1 MKTVTVFP
9 NRDKDRGLTC
19 TRRAINILKE
29 YGADVRLPEEFK
41 DELDS
46 AGVSF
51 VTSDSMYVGADL
63 AVAIGGDGTILRC
76 ARRAAISEVP
86 VVGVNLGR
94 LGYLA
99 ELEPSELELLCDVL
113 DGKGKREKRMMLSC
127 EIYKRDG
134 GVINASH
141 SLNDIVLTSTGNTTR
156 LIDIELSLADSDSLA
171 VRYRGDGVVV
181 STPTGSTAY
190 SLAAGG
196 PIVDPSLEGISIV
209 PICPHSLTSRPMMFS
224 SDKRLKLLNNGR
236 ENANVSADGCEEY
249 IIEPGEY
256 IVCTSSEY
264 SSVFERLHESTF
276 YEQLKK
282 KMYE

>member
-1 MKTVTVFP
+1 MIITIIP
-9 NRDKDRGLTC
+9 NRIKSQTDPLAQTIAARLT
-19 TRRAINILKE
+19 AA
-29 YGADVRLPEEFK
+29 GATVRMVEDPALPSQQ
-41 DELDS
+41 ELAAFL
-46 AGVSF
+46 AG
-51 VTSDSMYVGADL
+51 SD
-63 AVAIGGDGTILRC
+63 AVIAIGGDGTILRC
-76 ARRAAISEVP
+76 ARRAAISGVP
-86 VVGVNLGR
+86 VTGINLGR

-99 ELEPSELELLCDVL
+99 ELEPSELELLCAVL

-127 EIYKRDG
+127 EIHKLDKS
-134 GVINASH
+134 VISASH

-171 VRYRGDGVVV
+171 VCYRGDGVVV

-224 SDKRLKLLNNGR
+224 SDKRLKLINNGR

-249 IIEPGEY
+249 ILEPGEY
-256 IVCTSSEY
+256 IICTSSEY
-264 SSVFERLHESTF
+264 SSVFERIHESTF

>member
-9 NRDKDRGLTC
+9 NRDNDRDLTC

-41 DELDS
+41 DELES
-46 AGVSF
+46 ADVSF
-51 VTSDSMYVGADL
+51 VTRDSLYVGTDL

-76 ARRAAISEVP
+76 ARRAAISGVP

-99 ELEPSELELLCDVL
+99 ELEPSELELICDVL

-127 EIYKRDG
+127 KIYKRDG
-134 GVINASH
+134 SVINASH

-224 SDKRLKLLNNGR
+224 SDKKLKLLNNGR
-236 ENANVSADGCEEY
+236 ANVSADGCEEY